1 MKIVDEISVWGQ
13 FLFKTRIWIFRVAMF
28 MVIWPIQNWMGT
40 LINKGT
46 SDSSYLWLKTLKSVF
61 CFKGF
66 PKKACQGCHISELA
80 QLKNTRC
87 TSFWSI
93 LDPLLIGTVAIHWN
107 KSDPKKQLWP
117 ITLASSCS
125 GSALEVA
132 RFVKIRNRESRFILP
147 EELWIRK
154 SEPES
159 RFLGI
164 VNVPPLVGV
173 DDEVTDT
180 LLANCGDTSLVG
192 PRCVSLY
199 LGVTDNLQPRKSWA
213 WIKWSTT
220 WDVSAESENG
230 WISYFAEMYKC
241 FVIPQYR

>member
-1 MKIVDEISVWGQ
+1 
-13 FLFKTRIWIFRVAMF
+13 
-28 MVIWPIQNWMGT
+28 MVI
-40 LINKGT
+40 LIKEIT
-46 SDSSYLWLKTLKSVF
+46 PDSSYSWSKTLESEF
-61 CFKGF
+61 YFSGF
-66 PKKACQGCHISELA
+66 PEKACQGCHISELA
-80 QLKNTRC
+80 QWKNTRC

-93 LDPLLIGTVAIHWN
+93 LDPLLIGTVGIHWN

-173 DDEVTDT
+173 DDEVTGC
-180 LLANCGDTSLVG
+180 L
-192 PRCVSLY
+192 
-199 LGVTDNLQPRKSWA
+199 NL
-213 WIKWSTT
+213 
-220 WDVSAESENG
+220 
-230 WISYFAEMYKC
+230 
-241 FVIPQYR
+241 